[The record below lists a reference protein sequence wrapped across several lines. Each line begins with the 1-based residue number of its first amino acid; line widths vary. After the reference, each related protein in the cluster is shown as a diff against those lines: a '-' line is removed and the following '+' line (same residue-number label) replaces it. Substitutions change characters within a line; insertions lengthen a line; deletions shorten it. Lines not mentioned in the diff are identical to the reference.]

1 MEEYSFKEKRGE
13 VRMSTIA
20 EQIVYAGK
28 KMFDRRLTD
37 FSGGNISARQEDQ
50 IWITPRFAGS
60 KQHWNLA
67 TSDILHGPIHD
78 DTIHGN
84 PRFSREGKAHLAIYR
99 TFPEAQA
106 VIHAH
111 PFYVLPF
118 CVAEKPIHPP
128 LESAAKFE
136 TIKVIPYAPAHSDEL
151 AQNIIIGLQGQN
163 HIIKR
168 QAAGLILPRHGIIM
182 AGRDL
187 YATLDAVERINWNAW
202 CILAQGLLASLP
214 TPAEPS

>member
-1 MEEYSFKEKRGE
+1 M
-13 VRMSTIA
+13 TNIA
-20 EQIVYAGK
+20 EKIVYTGR
-28 KMFDRRLTD
+28 KMFERMLTD
-37 FSGGNISARQEDQ
+37 FSGGNISARQNDQ

-60 KQHWNLA
+60 QKHWNLA
-67 TSDILHGPIHD
+67 TADILSGPIDTD
-78 DTIHGN
+78 DLLED

-118 CVAEKPIHPP
+118 CVAEEPIHPP
-128 LESAAKFE
+128 LESAEKFE
-136 TIKVIPYAPAHSDEL
+136 TIHVIPYSPAHSEAL
-151 AQNIIIGLQGQN
+151 ATNIVAGFQGQN
-163 HIIKR
+163 HIIQK

-182 AGRDL
+182 AGKDL

-202 CILAQGLLASLP
+202 CLLAQNMLTGL
-214 TPAEPS
+214 PAPK

>member
-1 MEEYSFKEKRGE
+1 MAS
-13 VRMSTIA
+13 IA
-20 EQIVYAGK
+20 EQIVYTGRK
-28 KMFDRRLTD
+28 LFERRLTD
-37 FSGGNISARQEDQ
+37 FSGGNISAREGDQ
-50 IWITPRFAGS
+50 IWITARFSGS
-60 KQHWNLA
+60 QKHWNLA
-67 TSDILHGPIHD
+67 TTDILHGPID
-78 DTIHGN
+78 SDELLDN

-128 LESAAKFE
+128 LESAEKFE
-136 TIKVIPYAPAHSDEL
+136 TIQVIPYSPAHSDAL
-151 AQNIIIGLQGQN
+151 ANNIVAGLQGQN
-163 HIIKR
+163 HIIQK

-182 AGRDL
+182 AGKDL

-202 CILAQGLLASLP
+202 CILAQGLLAGLP
-214 TPAEPS
+214 TPP